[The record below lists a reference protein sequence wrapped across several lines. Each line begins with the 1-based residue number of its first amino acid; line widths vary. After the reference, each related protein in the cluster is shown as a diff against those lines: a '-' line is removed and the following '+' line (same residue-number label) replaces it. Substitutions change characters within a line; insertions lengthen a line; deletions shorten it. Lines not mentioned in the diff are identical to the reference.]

1 MRRPA
6 RPATAGAAT
15 PKQAGEIRRSQIVG
29 TYGPGALVD
38 LLLHAVVIG
47 GLDFWI
53 YPNDG
58 RSLRRATIQEPRLRE
73 ALAGQLSRLDPPV
86 VLSTSAPFR
95 LPPAGDAKAPG
106 PWNGVQALEMPD
118 WFVCQKPAC
127 RALVKKNGLTVKK
140 QRYVHEC
147 ADGTASATVPVR
159 FVAACRNGHL
169 EDFPWVRF
177 AHREAPPCGAP
188 RLRLLEGASGD
199 FSEVRVVC
207 EACGASQALSRA
219 GIADLPLHC
228 NGRRPWLGRDGG
240 ERCDQSLRLLVRTA
254 SNAYFPQVV
263 SALTLP
269 SGTPE
274 RELADRV
281 REVWDVLEGA
291 TPETLPVFRR
301 IGKVEAALSGWSDA
315 QVLAAIEAIGRNEP
329 ERIEPLRTAEFRQ
342 LRTAPPERPGEI
354 APPTADFFARGL
366 AATAGLPAGISR
378 VVLIHKLR
386 EVRAQISFSRLEGLS
401 PDLQGEFD
409 LGVQSQRLGLLTDWL
424 PASEIRGEG
433 VFLELD
439 EQAVQDWET
448 RPEVEGRDQQLHQA
462 YQSWARSVPSAPPYP
477 GARYYL
483 LHSLAH
489 LLISAISLHCGYPSA
504 ALRERIYC
512 AAHTDD
518 LPMAAILLSTGSTGA
533 EGTLGGLVEEGRH
546 LARHLT
552 RALEMAALC
561 SNDPV
566 CGAHDP
572 ADDPAER
579 YLEGAACHGCLFIAE
594 PSCERFNLYLD
605 RALVVP
611 TLGQAVGV
619 AFFGGGVVRE

>member
-6 RPATAGAAT
+6 RAATAGAAT

-38 LLLHAVVIG
+38 LLDHAVVIG
-47 GLDFWI
+47 GLDFWT

-73 ALAGQLSRLDPPV
+73 ALAGPLTRLDPPV

-106 PWNGVQALEMPD
+106 PWSGVQALEMPD

-140 QRYVHEC
+140 QRYIHEC

-177 AHREAPPCGAP
+177 AHREAPPCEAP

-207 EACGASQALSRA
+207 ASCDASQALSRA
-219 GIADLPLHC
+219 GIADLQLRC

-240 ERCDQSLRLLVRTA
+240 ESCDQSLRLLVRTA

-281 REVWDVLEGA
+281 QEVWDVLEGA

-301 IGKVEAALSGWSDA
+301 IAKVEAALLGWSDA
-315 QVLAAIEAIGRNEP
+315 QVLAAIEAVRRNEP

-342 LRTAPPERPGEI
+342 LRAAPPERPGEI
-354 APPTADFFARGL
+354 APPTADFFAREL
-366 AATAGLPAGISR
+366 RAPAGLPEGISR

-439 EQAVQDWET
+439 EQAVYEWEQ
-448 RPEVEGRDQQLHQA
+448 RLEVDRRDQQLRQA
-462 YQSWARSVPSAPPYP
+462 YESWALSVPSALPYP

-512 AAHTDD
+512 APHDDD
-518 LPMAAILLSTGSTGA
+518 LPMAGILLSTGSTGA

-546 LARHLT
+546 LARHLQ

-619 AFFGGGVVRE
+619 AFFGGGG